1 MEKSE
6 KIILLEIIVKA
17 RTVKALDEAV
27 NESSDYKD
35 ALNRQDIAFDGL
47 DKAGLSGEQKGMV
60 DRAITAANECGAV
73 YGAVAYRLGLHD
85 GIKLTAELNEIK

>member
-6 KIILLEIIVKA
+6 KEKLLEILVKA
-17 RTVKALDEAV
+17 RTVNALDEAV
-27 NESSDYKD
+27 NENNDYGD
-35 ALNRQDIAFDGL
+35 ALSRQDKAFDVL
-47 DKAGLSGEQKGMV
+47 DSAGLTQEQKGMV
-60 DRAITAANECGAV
+60 DKAITAANDCGAV

>member
-6 KIILLEIIVKA
+6 KIILLEIIVNA

-35 ALNRQDIAFDGL
+35 ALSRQDKAFDGL
-47 DKAGLSGEQKGMV
+47 DKAG
-60 DRAITAANECGAV
+60 DRKSV
-73 YGAVAYRLGLHD
+73 V
-85 GIKLTAELNEIK
+85 

>member
-6 KIILLEIIVKA
+6 KIILLEIIVNA

-27 NESSDYKD
+27 NESNDYKD
-35 ALNRQDIAFDGL
+35 ALSRQDKAFDGL
-47 DKAGLSGEQKGMV
+47 DKAGLSGEQKSMV